1 MSPFVTYIVIII
13 SHLSSEIACQS
24 YSCNKNE
31 VIKELWDH
39 KRDCLILVSAHDMYH
54 SSRLNPQYSS
64 FLLQSSAAMRQ
75 AHGRAAA
82 ALGKAPHDSWAA
94 AAAVASVGSAAAG
107 QALENYAGSTHSHY
121 GGMTGKSL
129 YKWI

>member
-1 MSPFVTYIVIII
+1 
-13 SHLSSEIACQS
+13 
-24 YSCNKNE
+24 
-31 VIKELWDH
+31 
-39 KRDCLILVSAHDMYH
+39 
-54 SSRLNPQYSS
+54 
-64 FLLQSSAAMRQ
+64 MRQ

-121 GGMTGKSL
+121 GGMTGKLNNNKLNLLFYRMHRVIIVRFFFAS
-129 YKWI
+129 

>member
-1 MSPFVTYIVIII
+1 
-13 SHLSSEIACQS
+13 
-24 YSCNKNE
+24 
-31 VIKELWDH
+31 
-39 KRDCLILVSAHDMYH
+39 MYH

-121 GGMTGKSL
+121 SAMPMPGKDEKFSL
-129 YKWI
+129 FQVAQKNY

>member
-1 MSPFVTYIVIII
+1 
-13 SHLSSEIACQS
+13 
-24 YSCNKNE
+24 
-31 VIKELWDH
+31 
-39 KRDCLILVSAHDMYH
+39 MYH

-121 GGMTGKSL
+121 GGMTGKL
-129 YKWI
+129 YKHPLH